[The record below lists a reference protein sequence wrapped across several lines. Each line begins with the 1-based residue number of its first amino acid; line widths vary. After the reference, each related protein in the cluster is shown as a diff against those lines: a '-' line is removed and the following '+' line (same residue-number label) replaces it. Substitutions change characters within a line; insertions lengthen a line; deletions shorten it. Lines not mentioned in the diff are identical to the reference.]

1 MNEREIFDAAA
12 AMADAAEQA
21 AFIARAC
28 GDDAAGRLRL
38 EGLLD
43 AQRRLGGFL
52 ASPVAGPAP
61 TVDPPSPVGAGTS
74 IGPYK
79 LLQKLG
85 EGGMGSVWAA
95 EQTEPVKRRVALKLI
110 KPGMDSAQILRRFE
124 AERQALALMD
134 HTHIAKVLDAGT
146 TLEGRP
152 YFVMELVKGV
162 PITKY
167 CDEVHSS
174 LGERLRLFVPVCQ
187 AIQHAHQKGI
197 IHRDIKPSNVLIAMQ
212 DGKTVPK
219 VIDFGVAKALHQNL
233 TDGSMYTEIG
243 QVVGTLEYMSPEQA
257 QLSAMDVDTRTD
269 VYSLGVLLYELLTG
283 TTPLDHKRLKQAAHA
298 EMLRMIREE
307 EPPKP
312 STRLSESKASLAS
325 LAAQRRTEPARLT
338 KAVRG
343 ELDWIVM
350 KALEKDRTRRYET
363 ANGLA
368 RDVERHLRDEPIEA
382 CPPSASYKLRKFI
395 RRNKGRAIAAGL
407 VLLALVGCLIA
418 TTWGMIRVEQA
429 RRAEAEQRAVAQA
442 NERKAIA
449 AVEKERLAKRREEEQ
464 RAEVGRTRA
473 ITMADSLL
481 TAQAVAVPYVLENLR
496 TAAPMALGRMREHF
510 TDQRLDDVQRLRA
523 ACALAE
529 LGEAPR
535 DFLLDAVATAPP
547 VECRNVIAA
556 LARVGETVLPELARR
571 AANESGAAVKA
582 RYEIVALHLGD
593 PKPATDALTVR
604 GDPIHRTT
612 LIHAYAHWHG
622 DLGVAAELLRT
633 TVGQAFQPDSVV
645 VHADAA
651 ASASQAGKPVLPP
664 SDNPAFRSGLCAAVG
679 RIAPET
685 LERGEREAT
694 SQALTELYLRDPAG
708 ATHAAAGWALR
719 QWKQDLPAIA
729 PTSRPPSDHRWF
741 VNGQGMTMIEVAAG
755 NFTMGTAGEG
765 GNEYENPP
773 HDVALTRSYYLC
785 DREVTVEQFKRF
797 MDDAEHPAA
806 EKAQGWQEF
815 GHFQKQFLN
824 SKYYR
829 RPTPDCPVQS
839 VSWFDAVL
847 YCNWLSTREG
857 RKPCYERTGEKEK
870 IKDSRNKEQE
880 WDVWRCDFVADGYRL
895 PTEAEWEFAARAG
908 SSAAF
913 CYGSDEDLLSQYAWF
928 LVNGKSQMRT
938 WPGGAKLPNA
948 IGLFDMHGNVGEW
961 CWDWNGGYPTDA
973 VNDPTGPAAGS
984 ARVLRGGG
992 SLNVASGC
1000 RSALRFGKAP
1010 MQRFDGFRVC
1020 CGR

>member
-1 MNEREIFDAAA
+1 MNEREIFDAAV

-38 EGLLD
+38 EELLD

-52 ASPVAGPAP
+52 ASPVAGAAP

-74 IGPYK
+74 IGLYK
-79 LLQKLG
+79 LLQQLG

-146 TLEGRP
+146 TPEGRP

-174 LGERLRLFVPVCQ
+174 LDERLRLFVPVCQ
-187 AIQHAHQKGI
+187 AIQHAHQKGV
-197 IHRDIKPSNVLIAMQ
+197 IHRDVKASNVLIAMQ
-212 DGKTVPK
+212 DGKPVPK

-233 TDGSMYTEIG
+233 TEGSMYTEIG

-257 QLSAMDVDTRTD
+257 QLSAMDIDTRTD

-298 EMLRMIREE
+298 EMLRMIRDE

-312 STRLSESKASLAS
+312 STRLSESNESLAS

-382 CPPSASYKLRKFI
+382 CPPSTSYKLRKFI
-395 RRNKGRAIAAGL
+395 RRNKGRVIAAGL
-407 VLLALVGCLIA
+407 VLLALVSGLIG

-429 RRAEAEQRAVAQA
+429 RQAEAEQRAVAQA
-442 NERKAIA
+442 NERKAVA
-449 AVEKERLAKRREEEQ
+449 AVERERLALRRETEQ
-464 RAEVGRTRA
+464 RVEVGRTRA

-481 TAQAVAVPYVLENLR
+481 TAEAAAVPYRLENLR
-496 TAAPMALGRMREHF
+496 PVARLALMRMREHF
-510 TDQRLDDVQRLRA
+510 TDQHLDDVQRLRA
-523 ACALAE
+523 AYALADV
-529 LGEAPR
+529 GEAPR
-535 DFLLDAVATAPP
+535 DFLLDAVATAPAD
-547 VECRNVIAA
+547 ECRNVVAA
-556 LARVGETVLPELARR
+556 LAHVGETALPELARR
-571 AANESGAAVKA
+571 AASETGAAAKA
-582 RYEIVALHLGD
+582 RYAIVALHLGD

-604 GDPIHRTT
+604 GDPIHRTA
-612 LIHAYAHWHG
+612 LIHGYATWHG
-622 DLGVAAELLRT
+622 GLGLAAELLHT
-633 TVGQAFQPDSVV
+633 TLGQAFQPDSVV
-645 VHADAA
+645 GHADAR
-651 ASASQAGKPVLPP
+651 ASASQAGKPDLQP

-679 RIAPET
+679 LMVPET
-685 LERGEREAT
+685 LEQGEREAAT
-694 SQALTELYLRDPAG
+694 QALTELYLRDPAG

-719 QWKQDLPAIA
+719 QWRQDLPAIA
-729 PTSRPPSDHRWF
+729 PTSRPPSDRRWF
-741 VNGQGMTMIEVAAG
+741 VNWQGMTMIEVAAG
-755 NFTMGTAGEG
+755 KFTMGTAGEDAF
-765 GNEYENPP
+765 P
-773 HDVALTRSYYLC
+773 HEKFPHEVTLTRPYYLC
-785 DREVTVEQFKRF
+785 DREVTVEQFQRF
-797 MDDAEHPAA
+797 MDDAAYPAA
-806 EKAQGWQEF
+806 EKPQDWQEA
-815 GHFQKQFLN
+815 FQQWKEI
-824 SKYYR
+824 S
-829 RPTPDCPVQS
+829 PTSDCPVQG

-847 YCNWLSTREG
+847 YCNWLSTQEG
-857 RKPCYERTGEKEK
+857 RKPCYERTGEKK
-870 IKDSRNKEQE
+870 KLMDSLQKPPGQE
-880 WDVWRCDFVADGYRL
+880 YDDWRCDFAADGYRL
-895 PTEAEWEFAARAG
+895 PTEAEWEFASRAE

-913 CYGSDEDLLSQYAWF
+913 CYGSDEDLLPQYAWF
-928 LVNGKSQMRT
+928 MVNGKSRT

-948 IGLFDMHGNVGEW
+948 FGLFDMHGNISEW
-961 CWDWNGGYPTDA
+961 CWDWPWIGGYPPDA
-973 VNDPTGPAAGS
+973 VRDPTGGAAGFG
-984 ARVLRGGG
+984 RVYRGGTF
-992 SLNVASGC
+992 NSGAFYC
-1000 RSALRFGKAP
+1000 RSAYRTGLGFQPMIRFSI
-1010 MQRFDGFRVC
+1010 GFRVSS
-1020 CGR
+1020 GH